1 MGIWTHRCGSFPA
14 EHKKPESTVLPAMTS
29 YLEET
34 FAEMPEVRS
43 AEDHGLVI
51 WVNLPSAGILSVPK
65 YEYTITAL
73 ANLLAIYRRNG
84 VAIIVH
90 ANRASQFTERTA
102 IQCILLSKESCNV
115 I

>member
-1 MGIWTHRCGSFPA
+1 MRFFSGRA
-14 EHKKPESTVLPAMTS
+14 QEAESTVLPAMTS
-29 YLEET
+29 YIEET

-43 AEDHGLVI
+43 VEDHGLVI

-65 YEYTITAL
+65 YEYTITAV
-73 ANLLAIYRRNG
+73 ANLLAIFRRNG
-84 VAIIVH
+84 VAIFVH

-102 IQCILLSKESCNV
+102 TQCILLSKESCNV